1 MERPLPDDVARPVR
15 AYLAALVPSGEVS
28 DAWHELVADVGY
40 WHERELLPVL
50 RLAHQVVLQHQR
62 VTPEVAALALVEGGI
77 EDPEE
82 VAVVLDTDA
91 VTARRWT
98 EQAIA
103 SRDGDAVVTP
113 ATAVPRAAAPAADRP
128 PRDVPAP
135 SVDDAPPPAEDTS
148 SGSVRLGFDQDEP
161 LPDLD
166 RRPGAAA
173 SMRGLVVT
181 VLALLA
187 LVVVVWLLAR

>member
-15 AYLAALVPSGEVS
+15 AYLAALVPGDEVS
-28 DAWHELVADVGY
+28 DAWHELLADVAY
-40 WHERELLPVL
+40 WHERQLLPVL

-98 EQAIA
+98 EAAIA
-103 SRDGDAVVTP
+103 SRDGDAAATP
-113 ATAVPRAAAPAADRP
+113 VMAGRFSDRP
-128 PRDVPAP
+128 SGDVPAP
-135 SVDDAPPPAEDTS
+135 TVDDAPPSPAEDAS
-148 SGSVRLGFDQDEP
+148 SGSIRIGFDGDEP
-161 LPDLD
+161 SPDRD
-166 RRPGAAA
+166 GRGGAAA
-173 SMRGLVVT
+173 SMRGIVVT
-181 VLALLA
+181 VLALVA